1 MDNLQILE
9 QEAATIA
16 ARQSELTA
24 QIAAQKAQART
35 DAIATVRALV
45 AEHGITGAEVGI
57 KAPASA
63 KPVPRKRGIAPPK
76 YRSPDGTG
84 TWAGR
89 GKRPGWFNAALAGG
103 ASAASMLIHPAA

>member
-9 QEAATIA
+9 QEAAAIA
-16 ARQSELTA
+16 ARQAELAA

-35 DAIATVRALV
+35 DAIATIKSLV
-45 AEHGITGAEVGI
+45 AEHAITGSELGI
-57 KAPASA
+57 KAPAAA
-63 KPVPRKRGIAPPK
+63 KPAPRKRGIAPPK

-89 GKRPGWFNAALAGG
+89 GKRPAWFNAALAGG
-103 ASAASMLIHPAA
+103 ASAASMLIQSAA